1 MPGPHV
7 SWQLLVC
14 PIAFRL
20 LALKSTPARAAAPS
34 IANLYAHLQCLPA
47 DDSSSTRCHSLQQSP
62 SVSCFSYSNA
72 EVEEQIAHLRAEL
85 LHKEQENMCVQLQL
99 QQEVQQ
105 RERAQ
110 KKVCSLLMTHD
121 PLI

>member
-1 MPGPHV
+1 M
-7 SWQLLVC
+7 
-14 PIAFRL
+14 I
-20 LALKSTPARAAAPS
+20 PAVQFMT
-34 IANLYAHLQCLPA
+34 NGL
-47 DDSSSTRCHSLQQSP
+47 
-62 SVSCFSYSNA
+62 SCCSNA

-110 KKVCSLLMTHD
+110 KKVTAAMHLFTQSPNFTVYADRPAYPELAETS
-121 PLI
+121 